1 MRLVSVIQEFK
12 ELEAWHVRFRDKRR
26 HAQVRAFKHGVQN
39 IFQSLKTLRVCACTN
54 SHSFQLWEEKFEC
67 RLKVDTIRASSGLQ
81 TRCPEYFSKLENTAR
96 LRMHKFT
103 QFSIMRRKFEF
114 RLKVDAI
121 RANSAVKTRCPDF
134 FLMVESHA
142 RLRMHKF
149 TQISARR
156 RKLECKC
163 LYFKLYI
170 SLYAQILCS

>member
-1 MRLVSVIQEFK
+1 MHLVSVIQEFK

-26 HAQVRAFKHGVQN
+26 HAQVRAFKHDVQN

-103 QFSIMRRKFEF
+103 Q
-114 RLKVDAI
+114 
-121 RANSAVKTRCPDF
+121 
-134 FLMVESHA
+134 
-142 RLRMHKF
+142 
-149 TQISARR
+149 ISATR
-156 RKLECKC
+156 RKLEYKFYIINYIF
-163 LYFKLYI
+163 LSTRRFFVNRHAQVRAFKHGVII
-170 SLYAQILCS
+170 SKYLTFT